1 MLLLLA
7 AVCVMVGM
15 RYTDRPAGATFIA
28 VRAAPFHVIN
38 TNVTYRY
45 TLPEILRGF
54 ALEPADKSMSLS
66 RLIEARITLNQ
77 SKFLPSRASA
87 RVAFNDLLLNA
98 SPEENDA
105 LVNIIH
111 PGQRRIELELM
122 LIEGSNAA
130 EVLSIVPSGKQVVM
144 LDRAGADAIDAKLK
158 LLDYESAGLSSRT
171 RIDLLDQHAATV
183 AVTTDQAAYISQVTP
198 IYGRNVWAFD
208 PTVGVF
214 ESGVVVD
221 CSVRELDDLTT
232 AEILI
237 KARLIRLKALET
249 ITASIVDNQFAVFI
263 QAPRAAVQD
272 EGYSLR
278 LSRGRGSVIGL
289 FEGNHLSAPP
299 LYLVVRRKR

>member
-1 MLLLLA
+1 MPDLATPAPQTSGGRWVVPMLLLLA

-15 RYTDRPAGATFIA
+15 RYTDRPTGATFVA
-28 VRAAPFHVIN
+28 LRAAPFHVIN

-77 SKFLPSRASA
+77 AKFLPSRASA

-130 EVLSIVPSGKQVVM
+130 EVFN
-144 LDRAGADAIDAKLK
+144 DRRDPDQSPADPAQGAGND
-158 LLDYESAGLSSRT
+158 
-171 RIDLLDQHAATV
+171 H
-183 AVTTDQAAYISQVTP
+183 
-198 IYGRNVWAFD
+198 
-208 PTVGVF
+208 
-214 ESGVVVD
+214 
-221 CSVRELDDLTT
+221 REH
-232 AEILI
+232 
-237 KARLIRLKALET
+237 R
-249 ITASIVDNQFAVFI
+249 
-263 QAPRAAVQD
+263 
-272 EGYSLR
+272 
-278 LSRGRGSVIGL
+278 
-289 FEGNHLSAPP
+289 
-299 LYLVVRRKR
+299 